1 MLSIF
6 TGATSFGSLL
16 YEGVPKMSLSVTHL
30 LVLGHDQVRPGQI
43 RTPQTLGLLS
53 ADLVHVFNTAMAV
66 VSQSVTM
73 SPLELRDV
81 FHKKTGKCGNFSP
94 CL

>member
-30 LVLGHDQVRPGQI
+30 LVLGQI
-43 RTPQTLGLLS
+43 RTDQGRPGHPRLLDCS
-53 ADLVHVFNTAMAV
+53 L
-66 VSQSVTM
+66 QIW
-73 SPLELRDV
+73 
-81 FHKKTGKCGNFSP
+81 
-94 CL
+94 

>member
-30 LVLGHDQVRPGQI
+30 LVLGHDQVMTRSDQGRSGHPRLLDCSLQI
-43 RTPQTLGLLS
+43 WYMFSTLQWL
-53 ADLVHVFNTAMAV
+53 
-66 VSQSVTM
+66 
-73 SPLELRDV
+73 
-81 FHKKTGKCGNFSP
+81 
-94 CL
+94 